1 MNFVKVLYSLINCK
15 YNNYIFYQRCLV
27 RFFGLISCEFYNST
41 AVQLLIVLQEDVF
54 SRNICNIIN
63 KKKKK
68 VAFSS
73 SPVQPHMQ
81 PFSLLLQSL

>member
-1 MNFVKVLYSLINCK
+1 MMFSAL
-15 YNNYIFYQRCLV
+15 
-27 RFFGLISCEFYNST
+27 FFGGFLYEFHIST
-41 AVQLLIVLQEDVF
+41 ALLLLIVFQEDVF
-54 SRNICNIIN
+54 SRNISNIIN